1 MGAMQGRA
9 HSRVER
15 AQILDHRE
23 PTKRLSR
30 LQRAILC
37 CLEGCREP
45 IRISELRRRL
55 GLLGFKPSP
64 SSLSR
69 SLKRLRERGLIKAL
83 RPLQSSRGRILWV
96 EEWSKTQYITPT
108 QEGFKA
114 IEGAEVSQDTFTPQP
129 KTVDMTRVK
138 LTDSGVGVK
147 VSRETLTGLGES
159 SPLVLVRYRDHL
171 LFRDLNARDVEPVV
185 RETVGWLIGETPEAL
200 FILWDRSVE
209 PLPRGRME
217 PKASGLVLLR
227 GDVISI
233 RRLEA

>member
-1 MGAMQGRA
+1 MNASTRPRTM
-9 HSRVER
+9 
-15 AQILDHRE
+15 
-23 PTKRLSR
+23 RLSR
-30 LQRAILC
+30 LQRAILR

-45 IRISELRRRL
+45 IRTSELRRRL

-83 RPLQSSRGRILWV
+83 RPLRNFRGRILWV
-96 EEWSKTQYITPT
+96 EEWSKTQYVAPSR
-108 QEGFKA
+108 EA
-114 IEGAEVSQDTFTPQP
+114 LRALEAVEVSWDTFTPHP

-147 VSRETLTGLGES
+147 VSRETLTGLGMS
-159 SPLVLVRYRDHL
+159 PPLVLVRYRDHL
-171 LFRDLNARDVEPVV
+171 LFRNLNTRDVKPVV
-185 RETVGWLIGETPEAL
+185 RETVGWLVRETPEAL
-200 FILWDRSVE
+200 LILWDRSVS
-209 PLPRGRME
+209 PLPQGRME

-233 RRLEA
+233 RRLEP

>member
-1 MGAMQGRA
+1 MLGRA

-69 SLKRLRERGLIKAL
+69 SLKRLRERGLIRAL
-83 RPLQSSRGRILWV
+83 RPLRSSKGRVLWV
-96 EEWSKTQYITPT
+96 REWSKTQYIAPSR
-108 QEGFKA
+108 EA
-114 IEGAEVSQDTFTPQP
+114 LRALEAVDVSRDTSTPQP

-138 LTDSGVGVK
+138 LTDSSVGVK
-147 VSRETLTGLGES
+147 VSRETLTGLGGS
-159 SPLVLVRYRDHL
+159 PPLVLVRYRDHL
-171 LFRDLNARDVEPVV
+171 LFRNLNTRYVEPVV
-185 RETVGWLIGETPEAL
+185 RETVGWLIRETPEAL
-200 FILWDRSVE
+200 LILWDRSVS
-209 PLPRGRME
+209 PLPQGRME

-233 RRLEA
+233 RRIEP